1 VVLQAKCPK
10 CGEKVEV
17 DDEATNARCHF
28 CGLNLSYEE
37 YIELMKERVTN
48 LVTNFQS
55 SSENDP
61 Y

>member
-1 VVLQAKCPK
+1 MVLQAKCPK
-10 CGEKVEV
+10 CGEKVVV
-17 DDEATNARCHF
+17 DDETTNARCHF

-55 SSENDP
+55 SPDNDP